1 MKVEIQLAAVET
13 ESEKWRKYFGHR
25 SAVTFKFWC
34 QRGEE
39 FKCNSR
45 GLILTNREHSNV
57 TWRKSDG
64 GRRKV
69 GGNGDYKV
77 HI

>member
-25 SAVTFKFWC
+25 NAVTFKFWC
-34 QRGEE
+34 QRGGE

-45 GLILTNREHSNV
+45 SLILTNREHSNV

-64 GRRKV
+64 GRKKV
-69 GGNGDYKV
+69 GGNGDCEV